1 VWCVCKENMPVASG
15 EKFNLVFPL
24 VVVEM
29 NREKS
34 FLDTAPI
41 CDYQKS

>member
-1 VWCVCKENMPVASG
+1 MPVASG

-29 NREKS
+29 NGEKS
-34 FLDTAPI
+34 FLDTAQI
-41 CDYQKS
+41 CDSQKSQIMRRVP